1 MTITS
6 PTQTPITCA
15 DWCEQHDG
23 HPEVRA
29 REDQVCISVLRGTD
43 LKLYPQMAMH
53 DGWQPEQV
61 SVYAERTYDQG
72 TQICIDLPEL
82 GGAPTLRL
90 TPDEA
95 ADIRDNLN
103 ALREDVAGH
112 GVIVTA
118 TVGAL
123 ANQFGPAE
131 ARQMVAAMAAEAAR
145 LEVSS

>member
-6 PTQTPITCA
+6 PTQTRRPPIVCVE
-15 DWCEQHDG
+15 WCEQHDG

-29 REDQVCISVLRGTD
+29 REDQVCTSVQPGTD

-53 DGWQPEQV
+53 GGWQPEQV

-72 TQICIDLPEL
+72 SQICIDLPEL

-95 ADIRDNLN
+95 AKIRDNLN
-103 ALREDVAGH
+103 
-112 GVIVTA
+112 
-118 TVGAL
+118 TVL
-123 ANQFGPAE
+123 DSIK
-131 ARQMVAAMAAEAAR
+131 MA
-145 LEVSS
+145 S